1 MAMKRFMGKL
11 GYSLRV
17 RGGSGDGAP
26 HCATILRSH
35 SIFASGSV
43 PLAGAQY
50 MHRRNTQGPCMKP
63 QIAPI
68 PERASASETLANW
81 LALLVLVALGFVW
94 GSALP

>member
-1 MAMKRFMGKL
+1 
-11 GYSLRV
+11 
-17 RGGSGDGAP
+17 
-26 HCATILRSH
+26 
-35 SIFASGSV
+35 
-43 PLAGAQY
+43 
-50 MHRRNTQGPCMKP
+50 MKP